1 MTRIAKHA
9 LYLIICLSIWSFK
22 SKGNQQSAVFKI
34 QTKNDS
40 MVCDSLFCFA
50 KQYIDKPYCYGSKTP
65 KCFDCS
71 GLVRHVFSHFGVELP
86 HCSDCQGK
94 LGKFVSPKN
103 AMRGDLIFFNGR
115 QKNSETVGHVGIVSH
130 REGEK
135 IFFIH
140 ASVQA
145 GVIISN
151 SEELYYRERFMFV
164 KRISIQNN

>member
-1 MTRIAKHA
+1 LTRIAKHA
-9 LYLIICLSIWSFK
+9 LYLVICLSIWGFK
-22 SKGNQQSAVFKI
+22 SKDNQQSAVLKI

-130 REGEK
+130 IEGEK

-140 ASVQA
+140 DGTASATINTTRDFSFPVC
-145 GVIISN
+145 S
-151 SEELYYRERFMFV
+151 
-164 KRISIQNN
+164 